1 MDKLITILTSTY
13 NRATYIGGLYHS
25 LINQT
30 NQNFEWLIV
39 DDGSTDN
46 TNDVVS
52 TYVAEE
58 KIQIKYIKKE
68 NGGKHTALN
77 LGIKNINTPLTFI
90 VDSDDKLTEDA
101 VEVISLYYEKYKD
114 KNLCGFSFLR
124 QYPDGKINGNL
135 FVPDEKI
142 DSYINCRVNSND
154 MNSDKAEVYFTSCL
168 KEFPFPEFEGE
179 RFLGEDVVWA
189 RMSHKY
195 KMVHINKPIYIGDY
209 LDTGLTR
216 NRRRNNIK
224 SPNGCMTRAN
234 EYLSPEVSLK
244 FREKCALQYLI
255 YGWFA
260 DKKTIELLKYTNQK
274 WLVLLNIAPA
284 KLIYEKWKKEFE
296 ENNENV

>member
-1 MDKLITILTSTY
+1 MDKLITIITPTY
-13 NRATYIGGLYHS
+13 NRAANLSSLYRS

-30 NQNFEWLIV
+30 NNSFVWMIV

-46 TNDVVS
+46 TYNVVS
-52 TYVAEE
+52 TYVAENR
-58 KIQIKYIKKE
+58 IQIDYLKKE

-77 LGIKNINTPLTFI
+77 LGIKTINTPLTFI
-90 VDSDDKLTEDA
+90 VDSDDQLTDDA
-101 VEVISLYYEKYKD
+101 IEAISLYYEKYKN

-124 QYPDGKINGNL
+124 KYPDGKINGNL
-135 FVPDEKI
+135 FNPDEKI
-142 DSYINCRVNSND
+142 DTYINCRVNGND

-189 RMSHKY
+189 KMSRRY
-195 KMVHINKPIYIGDY
+195 KMVHINKAIYIGEY
-209 LDTGLTR
+209 LDAGLTR
-216 NRRRNNIK
+216 NRRNNNIK

-234 EYLSPEVSLK
+234 EYLSPDVNFK

-260 DKKTIELLKYTNQK
+260 KKKTKELLKLANQK
-274 WLVLLNIAPA
+274 WLVLLNLAPA
-284 KLIYEKWKKEFE
+284 KLVYKKWKKEFE
-296 ENNENV
+296 ENN